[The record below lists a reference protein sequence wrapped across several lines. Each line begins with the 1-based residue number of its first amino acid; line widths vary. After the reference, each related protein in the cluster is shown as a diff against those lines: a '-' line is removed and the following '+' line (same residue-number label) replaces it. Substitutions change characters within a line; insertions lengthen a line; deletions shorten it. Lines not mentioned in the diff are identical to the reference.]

1 MSQLTTSDVSQL
13 ARRWPCSTGDCVY
26 NTWPVATLTQAV
38 KPGIGSESRFLPTPP
53 AFDGPVKGVSVGIS
67 LYIQLYS
74 PSMVAQKA
82 TIYSNNIYTYNMA
95 I

>member
-1 MSQLTTSDVSQL
+1 MVMTVTAAARDDCSGCNRLAMAGGVKPFTSHELTTCRLRLQERCAANSQFK
-13 ARRWPCSTGDCVY
+13 W
-26 NTWPVATLTQAV
+26 
-38 KPGIGSESRFLPTPP
+38 
-53 AFDGPVKGVSVGIS
+53 S
-67 LYIQLYS
+67 LHALVYIQLYS